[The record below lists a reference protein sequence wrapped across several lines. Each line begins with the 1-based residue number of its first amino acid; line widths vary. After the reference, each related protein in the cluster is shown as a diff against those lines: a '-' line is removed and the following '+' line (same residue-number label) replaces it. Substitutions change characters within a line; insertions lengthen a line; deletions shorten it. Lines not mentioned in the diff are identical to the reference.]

1 MADCL
6 AYIGDW
12 AVNRHAV
19 VTVAGAEAFE
29 VTGCTFE
36 RLDNAAIFLGGYHRG
51 TLISDN
57 HFAWLGESAIVAVG
71 DTRGSNDNVAGF
83 APGFGWDASGGDQP
97 RGTRILRNF
106 ARELGIINKQ
116 SAFYFQAA
124 VSNTT
129 LDANTVFNGA
139 RSGINFNDALGT
151 GQISFLFCRVP
162 PVMVLRLTTSSMA
175 LGHWSGSKVSR
186 NTLFN
191 LNRETADHG
200 CFNR

>member
-1 MADCL
+1 
-6 AYIGDW
+6 
-12 AVNRHAV
+12 V

-175 LGHWSGSKVSR
+175 PGHWSGSKVSR